1 MEGSMSRFYPSC
13 GEELGEHDRYCVK
26 CGSKMKAPTQSPPEN
41 IKRTKFLMTLSK
53 KKERHGFFKQKKIRN
68 SSGTTACPRS
78 SKVRE
83 SPNIRSEVLINV
95 GLFDSNDEET
105 YFQKA
110 EYLSRFGNNILQKS
124 FWKQHWRNIQIMT
137 NFFCSLD
144 DYVLCYPDQKIVE
157 FISSTTE

>member
-1 MEGSMSRFYPSC
+1 
-13 GEELGEHDRYCVK
+13 
-26 CGSKMKAPTQSPPEN
+26 MKAPTQSPPEN

-95 GLFDSNDEET
+95 GLFDSNDEEDI
-105 YFQKA
+105 FPK
-110 EYLSRFGNNILQKS
+110 SRIPIKV
-124 FWKQHWRNIQIMT
+124 WKQYTAEEFLKTALKKHSDNDQ
-137 NFFCSLD
+137 FFLLLGRLCSL
-144 DYVLCYPDQKIVE
+144 L
-157 FISSTTE
+157 S

>member
-1 MEGSMSRFYPSC
+1 MEGSMSRFCPSC

-95 GLFDSNDEET
+95 GLFDSNDEGDI
-105 YFQKA
+105 FPK
-110 EYLSRFGNNILQKS
+110 SRIPIKV
-124 FWKQHWRNIQIMT
+124 WKQYTAEEFLKTALKKHSDNDQ
-137 NFFCSLD
+137 FFLLLVRLCSL
-144 DYVLCYPDQKIVE
+144 L
-157 FISSTTE
+157 S

>member
-1 MEGSMSRFYPSC
+1 MSRFCPSC

-78 SKVRE
+78 SKFRE

-95 GLFDSNDEET
+95 GLFDSNDEGDI
-105 YFQKA
+105 FPK
-110 EYLSRFGNNILQKS
+110 SRIPIKV
-124 FWKQHWRNIQIMT
+124 WKQYTAEEFLKTALKKHSDNDQ
-137 NFFCSLD
+137 FFLLLGRLCSL
-144 DYVLCYPDQKIVE
+144 L
-157 FISSTTE
+157 S